1 MNTKVVSSAEPI
13 LHLSSKRVPSPK
25 NPVHE
30 SISFTS
36 HVAISRFSIRNPITW
51 PRRARSTACIGAVYA
66 PAETS
71 RETLYELLG
80 IGESGSTL
88 SDIKKAYKNMA
99 RKYHPDV
106 SPPDRVDEYTQ
117 RFIMMHQAYETL
129 SDPQSRALYDRDL
142 AAGFGSFSSRRKIHQ
157 KMEENGEWKTKW
169 QSQLDELK
177 RREMNRDS
185 DGGMSWGARMRS
197 RR

>member
-13 LHLSSKRVPSPK
+13 LHLSSKRAPSSK

-36 HVAISRFSIRNPITW
+36 HVTISRFSIRNPITG
-51 PRRARSTACIGAVYA
+51 PRRARSTACIDAVYA
-66 PAETS
+66 PAETTS
-71 RETLYELLG
+71 ETLYELLG
-80 IGESGSTL
+80 IGESGSTI

-106 SPPDRVDEYTQ
+106 SPPDRVDEYTR
-117 RFIMMHQAYETL
+117 RFIMMHHAYETL

-142 AAGFGSFSSRRKIHQ
+142 AAGFGSFYSRGKTHQ
-157 KMEENGEWKTKW
+157 KMEGNGEWKTKW

-197 RR
+197 GR